1 MYLTFR
7 VKADHAEKVI
17 RKHIDK
23 LFHKDRETR
32 RKDKWRNTRNFFFD
46 SGTKNKKGCGRKWL
60 SERWRRMEVKRED
73 TREIIRFIG
82 RRVGKRKDN

>member
-1 MYLTFR
+1 LYLTFR

-60 SERWRRMEVKRED
+60 SE
-73 TREIIRFIG
+73 
-82 RRVGKRKDN
+82 

>member
-1 MYLTFR
+1 MIHVLAETNVFFDICNTKKRSYLTFR

-32 RKDKWRNTRNFFFD
+32 RKDK
-46 SGTKNKKGCGRKWL
+46 
-60 SERWRRMEVKRED
+60 
-73 TREIIRFIG
+73 
-82 RRVGKRKDN
+82 